1 MRISSI
7 TKNAGK
13 ACNNRLYRHIRT
25 FEKIVKN
32 YFVIYDKFTTF
43 FDNAGN
49 TDNAGVTDN
58 ASNADNS
65 GVTDYTFKIKLSIK
79 KIFRCSRMDG
89 IAENLS
95 LNHLFPIYS

>member
-32 YFVIYDKFTTF
+32 YFVIY
-43 FDNAGN
+43 N
-49 TDNAGVTDN
+49 
-58 ASNADNS
+58 
-65 GVTDYTFKIKLSIK
+65 KISDPAVYPSEDI
-79 KIFRCSRMDG
+79 G
-89 IAENLS
+89 IDLS
-95 LNHLFPIYS
+95 LVYLVEHFVAAVLI